1 MLYGLP
7 AHEEEK
13 AQTTII
19 RGRTYVGAYNP
30 KTVATQYTHRE
41 DFGCQKR
48 KRKKKGFFFQSL
60 TLSGVF
66 WVLHRHCIQNRFS
79 HSSSN

>member
-48 KRKKKGFFFQSL
+48 KRKKKGFF
-60 TLSGVF
+60 LSIF
-66 WVLHRHCIQNRFS
+66 NSKWCILGTS
-79 HSSSN
+79 